1 MGFSEQDFLVGI
13 TPDFF
18 VEVKGHFEAEVDE
31 IFSKAGIR
39 WEAMPPQPNGIVT
52 PEATD
57 RYDAILA
64 LGVRFTA
71 DSVAG
76 VKRPALISRWGVGY
90 DNMDTAALTANHIA
104 LSITPGSVRR
114 PVAEAILAYI
124 FTLSTNLVMQDKLV
138 RSGQWRED
146 LPVLGRNIKGRVL
159 GSLGCGNIAQELFR
173 MVQSLGFGRLIAC
186 DPYVDPKQ
194 IEGLNI
200 ELVSQEELFRQSD
213 YLCVNTFLNA
223 STKGLVDEH
232 HLRLMKPTAY
242 VINTARGPIID
253 QKSIIKALNERWI
266 AGAGLDVFE
275 VEPLPADDP
284 IRNCPNTVFSPH
296 GLPWTEEITHGNSVE
311 SCNNI
316 VTVSRG
322 EIPQSI
328 VNREVLNH
336 PEFQAKVQ
344 KFKK

>member
-1 MGFSEQDFLVGI
+1 MSISTQDFLVGI

-31 IFSKAGIR
+31 VFGQAGIR

-52 PEATD
+52 VEAAD

-64 LGVRFTA
+64 LGIRFT
-71 DSVAG
+71 DESVAG
-76 VKRPALISRWGVGY
+76 AQRLALISRWGVGY
-90 DNMDTAALTANHIA
+90 DNINTTALTANNIA
-104 LSITPGSVRR
+104 LSITPSSVRR
-114 PVAEAILAYI
+114 PVAEAILTYVFAL
-124 FTLSTNLVMQDKLV
+124 TTNLPMQDKLV

-173 MVQSLGFGRLIAC
+173 MVQSLGFSRLIAC
-186 DPYVDPKQ
+186 DPFVDPRKL
-194 IEGLNI
+194 EGLNI

-213 YLCVNTFLNA
+213 YLCVNTFLND
-223 STKGLVDEH
+223 STRGLVDEH

-242 VINTARGPIID
+242 VINTARGPIIN
-253 QKSIIKALNERWI
+253 QRAIAKALNEGWI

-284 IRNCPNTVFSPH
+284 IRDCPNTIFSPH
-296 GLPWTEEITHGNSVE
+296 GLPWTEEITHGNSIE

-316 VTVSRG
+316 VAVSRG
-322 EIPQSI
+322 EVPDSV
-328 VNREVLNH
+328 VNRDVLTH
-336 PEFQAKVQ
+336 PEFQDKIR